1 MTQLLDDERKDST
14 MATPIHMEAHVS
26 YATPAESRV
35 RFDELCQNHMRL
47 TSSEFLQ
54 KWDAGEFDGADW
66 DEVPGL
72 RAVAMALPMVRS

>member
-14 MATPIHMEAHVS
+14 MATPMHMEAHVS
-26 YATPAESRV
+26 YATPTESRV